1 MSKEH
6 MMNSSIVFTLPK
18 QKMIF
23 DVLRSEPRMLWG
35 SGGSLILGSA
45 RMAPI

>member
-1 MSKEH
+1 
-6 MMNSSIVFTLPK
+6 MNLSIVFTLSK

-23 DVLRSEPRMLWG
+23 DVLRNEPRMLWG
-35 SGGSLILGSA
+35 SDGSLILVSA